1 MADDGMRLSE
11 QNVSADGSEAF
22 AHSPCWDAIDAVV
35 CINLDARKDR
45 WESFCNT
52 LRGKLPQEKLHRV
65 SAVVGRELP
74 GYGEAPWFTERTG
87 ERSSYWA
94 GVAGCTLSHAKAL
107 RLAQQQGWRNVLIL
121 EDDVIASLSCAGLLL
136 VRSALSRLS
145 GPFFLYLGYAD
156 YRPRGILCEQTDGA
170 ALWRIDGSL
179 TTHAYLV
186 PAEMYQLLLDALP
199 SDPESVWEWVS
210 RHRAIDTFYRDELSR
225 VRKVPTYAVLPLMFH
240 QSDLASDLVN
250 CGKKAIRSLVEEP
263 RSCGALSRFVCGLI
277 SPLRRLKIYLNS
289 VRTHRRA
296 VTGGFPGF
304 RKNRPRP

>member
-11 QNVSADGSEAF
+11 QNVSADGAEAF
-22 AHSPCWDAIDAVV
+22 ALSPCWDAIDAVV

-107 RLAQQQGWRNVLIL
+107 RMAQQQGWRNVLIF
-121 EDDVIASLSCAGLLL
+121 EDDIEADITSEGLRMLEYAL
-136 VRSALSRLS
+136 RSIS
-145 GPFFLYLGYAD
+145 GKYLLYLGYSEC
-156 YRPRGILCEQTDGA
+156 RCGVCLCREGA
-170 ALWRIDGSL
+170 ASFWQIEGALAAHS
-179 TTHAYLV
+179 YLV
-186 PAEMYQLLLDALP
+186 PQSMYAPLLAALP
-199 SDPESVWEWVS
+199 KGAEDVWAWVA
-210 RHRAIDTFYRDELSR
+210 RHRAVDTFYQYEVPWWQG
-225 VRKVPTYAVLPLMFH
+225 VRAYAVLPLMFK
-240 QSDLASDLVN
+240 QNGMSSDLVDTPAQLHPGEGN
-250 CGKKAIRSLVEEP
+250 APRELRGAARVIR
-263 RSCGALSRFVCGLI
+263 ALLA
-277 SPLRRLKIYLNS
+277 PLRRLKIYLNS